1 MPYPGGL
8 RCQYTGVGAQTK
20 KIINDINP
28 KEQATQSAPHPIL
41 TFRVLQNYPQNAG
54 NGISE
59 TLNIFKIFRGAYP
72 QIPPPP
78 PPPRGGVFV
87 PAHIVTN
94 SPLASIPNYWIPDST
109 NSPYCII
116 RDIKP

>member
-59 TLNIFKIFRGAYP
+59 TLNIFKIFRGAPP
-72 QIPPPP
+72 QPPPP
-78 PPPRGGVFV
+78 PPPEGF
-87 PAHIVTN
+87 
-94 SPLASIPNYWIPDST
+94 
-109 NSPYCII
+109 CIFGARI
-116 RDIKP
+116 SSQIHHWPVSQIIGYLTVQIHHTVL